1 MTQTVFSEKKRKNY
15 IMTATHISR
24 IKKCPQ
30 YRNCILLRFAIRIS
44 KKNDVEDDAGSDVKQ
59 SIIPGAD
66 G

>member
-1 MTQTVFSEKKRKNY
+1 
-15 IMTATHISR
+15 MTATHISR

-30 YRNCILLRFAIRIS
+30 YRNHILRFKIRIS